1 MVGRL
6 TISIEIELGWGVHD
20 RSTTDHLS
28 SDGSAE
34 REYLDRL
41 LQKAEKTDIPI
52 SFDIVGHLLL
62 EECDGTHE
70 GPYEDGWFKSD
81 PGSDASTR
89 PLMYAP
95 DMARKVL
102 DAETDHELCTHTF
115 SHILCGEV
123 SEEVVAAELE
133 HVQDLHSDLHAPVS
147 SFIPPR
153 HSRPANRTL
162 RRHGI
167 DVARYAREKRSL
179 TPLHRLKE
187 LVVGPLPSWQPEVN
201 DGVLETYCTTY
212 TSLTA
217 GTLPAGQRPPL
228 VGYRAIP
235 TEARIR
241 THKYYLERATKRAI
255 NLNETVHLWCHL
267 YDFSN
272 KYQWRII
279 EWFLEFLNDIPAKEL
294 TIKTMEDLSEEYHS
308 RE

>member
-34 REYLDRL
+34 REYLGRL
-41 LQKAEKTDIPI
+41 LQKAEETNIPI

-62 EECDGTHE
+62 EECNGTHE
-70 GPYEDGWFKSD
+70 GPYKDGWFESD

-95 DMARKVL
+95 DMAREVL
-102 DAETDHELCTHTF
+102 DAETNHELCTHTF

-123 SEEVVAAELE
+123 SEEVVGAELE
-133 HVQDLHSDLHAPVS
+133 HVQDLHADLHAPVS

-167 DVARYAREKRSL
+167 DVARYAREKHSP

-187 LVVGPLPSWQPEVN
+187 LVVGPHPGWQPEVN

-212 TSLTA
+212 PSLTA

-228 VGYRAIP
+228 VGFRAIP
-235 TEARIR
+235 AEARIR

-255 NLNETVHLWCHL
+255 KLDETVHLWCHL
-267 YDFSN
+267 YDLSN
-272 KYQWRII
+272 KDQWRII
-279 EWFLEFLNDIPAKEL
+279 EWYLEFLNDIPDSEL
-294 TIKTMEDLSEEYHS
+294 SIETMEDLSEEFHS
-308 RE
+308 RK